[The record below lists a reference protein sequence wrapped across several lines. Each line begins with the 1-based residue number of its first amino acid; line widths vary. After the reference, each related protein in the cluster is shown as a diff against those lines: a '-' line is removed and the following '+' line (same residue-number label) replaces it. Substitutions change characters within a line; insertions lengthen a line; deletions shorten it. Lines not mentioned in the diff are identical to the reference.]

1 MWVLLCALLAPS
13 WDKQDA
19 GGRPGPP
26 KLSTPSIQG
35 LCLRRAQRPAVL
47 RRPRATSRGD
57 VGRRRGPA
65 THVARRGGGV
75 PAPRGPRINHPVS
88 DPRLRRREK
97 RTCSSLFRAPG
108 LGWSG
113 PYPAPHFTGREEAQ
127 PPGRPDIVDRR
138 PAGPWDDWS
147 AGVPPIPWSAGV
159 DRENP
164 GLVPTVSRT
173 AARGDFSESGPPPV
187 QPRPAT
193 RPGPMNGPSRCAG
206 ERPGPAFPLRHLLAQ
221 RPGVRPCLRPRGG
234 RHLNGPVSARRSLD
248 FRGLPDHLGGSGP

>member
-1 MWVLLCALLAPS
+1 MPHHPS
-13 WDKQDA
+13 WAA
-19 GGRPGPP
+19 GVDTTGLGFGSGLRPG
-26 KLSTPSIQG
+26 
-35 LCLRRAQRPAVL
+35 V
-47 RRPRATSRGD
+47 
-57 VGRRRGPA
+57 
-65 THVARRGGGV
+65 
-75 PAPRGPRINHPVS
+75 
-88 DPRLRRREK
+88 
-97 RTCSSLFRAPG
+97 FRAPG

-113 PYPAPHFTGREEAQ
+113 PYPAPHFTGRGEAQ
-127 PPGRPDIVDRR
+127 PPGRPDIVNRR

-173 AARGDFSESGPPPV
+173 AARGDFSESVPPPV

-193 RPGPMNGPSRCAG
+193 RPGPMIGPSRCAG